1 MELIHLKYFQT
12 IARLE
17 SVTQAA
23 AELHVSQ
30 PALSKILARLERE
43 LGQSLFDRK
52 NRCMCL
58 NTAGKLFLQ
67 HVQRVFLELRE
78 ARKEL
83 AALSDSAEASVVAAS
98 SSSRLLPNLL
108 TSYLQADPQ
117 GSFRLKQ
124 ITEIEDMRTSLLMEQ
139 IDFSISFQPLRHKD
153 IKTQRLASEQIF
165 LAVAPDHPLACCKRI
180 ELAAVRQE
188 KFISLTSECGL
199 RELTTD
205 FCEQAGFH
213 PDVRFEINSLEVIGN
228 LVNAG
233 YGVAFVPAFWRK
245 YEKGKAP
252 VQIPIDSPGCYRD
265 VWISYRKNE
274 ALTAAQQKFLTFVKK
289 YFAMQEGQVE

>member
-17 SVTQAA
+17 SVTRAA

-30 PALSKILARLERE
+30 PALSKILSRLEQD
-43 LGQSLFDRK
+43 LGQKLFDRQ
-52 NRCMCL
+52 NRRMRL
-58 NTAGKLFLQ
+58 NVAGTLFLQ
-67 HVQRVFLELRE
+67 HVQTVFRELQE
-78 ARKEL
+78 ARNEL
-83 AALSDSAEASVVAAS
+83 AALAEHAESSVVAAS

-108 TSYLQADPQ
+108 TSYLRDYPQ
-117 GSFRLKQ
+117 GSFQLRQ
-124 ITEIEDMRTSLLMEQ
+124 ITDLEEMCTSLLMEK
-139 IDFSISFQPLRHKD
+139 IDFALSFLPLKD
-153 IKTQRLASEQIF
+153 RDITTQKLANEQIF
-165 LAVAPDHPLACCKRI
+165 LAVAPTHPLAGRKSI
-180 ELAAVRQE
+180 ELAEVRQE

-199 RELTTD
+199 CEITTD

-233 YGVAFVPAFWRK
+233 YGVAFVPAFWRQ

-252 VQIPIDSPGCYRD
+252 VQIPIQTPGCYRE
-265 VWISYRKNE
+265 VWISYRRNK
-274 ALTAAQQKFLTFVKK
+274 ALSVAQRKFLAFVEK
-289 YFAMQEGQVE
+289 YFTLHEQV